1 MIIVMKTSTIVTLL
15 TLVLGL
21 ALITGCDKSDPIE
34 DLNNDFVPISLTT
47 RQDACKTATNAF
59 AFSFLEQVNQDSA
72 NKSYFFSP
80 LSAEFVLG
88 MLAAGTQGESSEQIL
103 KALGTDD
110 LESLNSYAKTMLE
123 TLPSIDKKSSIG
135 LANLS
140 LYDKDVSLNSD
151 YSKVVSNY
159 YGALVKSMDFSSKKT
174 TQYVNKWASDNTS
187 GMIKN
192 LIEEGALNGLK
203 FFLANALY
211 FKGSWSVPFE
221 TTKKDIFHLASG
233 KDIEVSMMESGKPRD
248 CRLYDKLS
256 VLYTT
261 YGNGAYGM
269 SVFLPDQ
276 GYTLSD
282 VMQDVEDIWSNK
294 MSPVETGLTKL
305 VRIPMFKGSYDLD
318 LNYYLQSM
326 GITGIFRNGSDFS
339 PMTSFAPLTVSNIK
353 QKSIIEVNDKG
364 TEAAAVTFTGFA
376 IAGEPI
382 KTVSEF
388 IADRPFLYIISE
400 RSTNSILFMG
410 KYTGE

>member
-1 MIIVMKTSTIVTLL
+1 MKANKAEMLL
-15 TLVLGL
+15 MLVLGL
-21 ALITGCDKSDPIE
+21 AIITGCDKSDPAE
-34 DLNNDFVPISLTT
+34 ELNNDFVPISLTT
-47 RQDACKTATNAF
+47 RQDACKTATNGF
-59 AFSFLEQVNQDSA
+59 AFSLLEQVNKASA

-80 LSAEFVLG
+80 LSVEFVLG
-88 MLAAGTQGESSEQIL
+88 MLASGTNGESSEQIL
-103 KALGTDD
+103 NALGTDD

-123 TLPSIDKKSSIG
+123 TLPSIDRKSSIG

-140 LYDKDVSLNSD
+140 LYDKDVSLNND
-151 YSKVVSNY
+151 YSKTVSNY

-174 TQYVNKWASDNTS
+174 TQYVNKWASDNTK
-187 GMIKN
+187 GTIKE
-192 LIEEGALNGLK
+192 LIDDSELNGQK

-221 TTKKDIFHLASG
+221 TTKKEKFHLAAG
-233 KDIEVSMMESGKPRD
+233 KEIQVQMMETVKPHD

-256 VLYTT
+256 ILYST
-261 YGNGAYGM
+261 YGNGAYCM

-276 GYTLSD
+276 GYSISD
-282 VMQDVEDIWSNK
+282 ILPEIAGIWENK
-294 MSPVETGLTKL
+294 ISPSESGMTKL
-305 VRIPMFKGSYDLD
+305 VRMPMFKSSYELD
-318 LNYYLQSM
+318 LNSVLQRM
-326 GITGIFRNGSDFS
+326 GITGIFNNGSDFS
-339 PMTSFAPLTVSNIK
+339 PMTSFTPLTVSYIK

-364 TEAAAVTFTGFA
+364 TEAAAVTFTGLA

-410 KYTGE
+410 KYSGE

>member
-1 MIIVMKTSTIVTLL
+1 MKNSTMLKLL
-15 TLVLGL
+15 VLVLGIAMSL
-21 ALITGCDKSDPIE
+21 GCNKEDALEDP
-34 DLNNDFVPISLTT
+34 DNDFVPISLTT
-47 RQDACKTATNAF
+47 RQDACKTAANGF
-59 AFSFLEQVNQDSA
+59 AFSLLEQIDKA
-72 NKSYFFSP
+72 KADIPYFFSP
-80 LSAEFVLG
+80 LSVEFVLG
-88 MLAAGTQGESSEQIL
+88 MLASGTDGESCEQL
-103 KALGTDD
+103 LRALGTDD

-123 TLPSIDKKSSIG
+123 TFPSIDKKSSIG
-135 LANLS
+135 LANLA
-140 LYDKDVSLNSD
+140 LYEKGVSLKKG
-151 YSKVVSNY
+151 YSKTISDY
-159 YGALVKSMDFSSKKT
+159 YGALVKNMDFSLRGT
-174 TQYVNKWASDNTS
+174 TNYINKWASDNTK
-187 GMIKN
+187 GKIKDLVDDGD
-192 LIEEGALNGLK
+192 LIGQK
-203 FFLANALY
+203 FFMANAIY

-305 VRIPMFKGSYDLD
+305 VRIPMFKGYYDLD

-364 TEAAAVTFTGFA
+364 TEAAAVTFTGLA

-382 KTVSEF
+382 KTVGEF